1 MHWNAPPVELFWPA
15 YISVVAPLTNDET
28 YALNQYQGVDYS
40 AINLA
45 LRSSRAFIK
54 RFGSRRFAEV
64 SRLTGLLDTALNK
77 CRLKHP
83 VVVYRGLNMPLL
95 DIKKA
100 RRLSGTIFQDPG
112 FTSTSLDPTH
122 AAIFTNSTLMRIVLP
137 TGSRAI
143 SMDTIEDIGEKEL
156 LLARNGRFRILSTGE
171 LLTKAQEHG
180 TKSRQIVLTLYLLPE
195 Y

>member
-1 MHWNAPPVELFWPA
+1 
-15 YISVVAPLTNDET
+15 
-28 YALNQYQGVDYS
+28 
-40 AINLA
+40 
-45 LRSSRAFIK
+45 
-54 RFGSRRFAEV
+54 
-64 SRLTGLLDTALNK
+64 
-77 CRLKHP
+77 
-83 VVVYRGLNMPLL
+83 MPLL

-100 RRLSGTIFQDPG
+100 RRLSGTIFQDPV